1 MNIDV
6 RRLRSGYGMVAAAA
20 ALWGTWSLFLRRAE
34 RISALAPVLE
44 GFVIFATMAVVGIP
58 LAWRAA
64 PRGRRS
70 RRSWALLA
78 ALGAADA
85 GNVVCFFWAMQKGS
99 VAVAVLFHYLA
110 PLLIAVAAP
119 YFLRERTRFPALA
132 LTLALSGLVV
142 LVGSRPISGDVF
154 AAALLGTASAIFYA
168 LTTLLNKY
176 LEVDFSATELLA
188 HHALAA
194 AVLLSP
200 ALFVNLGGSV
210 NAVAYL
216 VAGAIVLAV
225 GATLLYLNGL
235 RRVPAS
241 RAAVLTLIEP
251 VVALFIAAVVWG
263 EPLTIR
269 AGLGAA
275 LVLAGAYLVLR
286 ARYDVPR

>member
-1 MNIDV
+1 
-6 RRLRSGYGMVAAAA
+6 
-20 ALWGTWSLFLRRAE
+20 
-34 RISALAPVLE
+34 
-44 GFVIFATMAVVGIP
+44 
-58 LAWRAA
+58 
-64 PRGRRS
+64 
-70 RRSWALLA
+70 
-78 ALGAADA
+78 
-85 GNVVCFFWAMQKGS
+85 
-99 VAVAVLFHYLA
+99 
-110 PLLIAVAAP
+110 
-119 YFLRERTRFPALA
+119 
-132 LTLALSGLVV
+132 
-142 LVGSRPISGDVF
+142 
-154 AAALLGTASAIFYA
+154 
-168 LTTLLNKY
+168 
-176 LEVDFSATELLA
+176 
-188 HHALAA
+188 
-194 AVLLSP
+194 
-200 ALFVNLGGSV
+200 V

>member
-1 MNIDV
+1 
-6 RRLRSGYGMVAAAA
+6 
-20 ALWGTWSLFLRRAE
+20 
-34 RISALAPVLE
+34 
-44 GFVIFATMAVVGIP
+44 
-58 LAWRAA
+58 
-64 PRGRRS
+64 
-70 RRSWALLA
+70 
-78 ALGAADA
+78 
-85 GNVVCFFWAMQKGS
+85 
-99 VAVAVLFHYLA
+99 
-110 PLLIAVAAP
+110 
-119 YFLRERTRFPALA
+119 
-132 LTLALSGLVV
+132 LSGLVV